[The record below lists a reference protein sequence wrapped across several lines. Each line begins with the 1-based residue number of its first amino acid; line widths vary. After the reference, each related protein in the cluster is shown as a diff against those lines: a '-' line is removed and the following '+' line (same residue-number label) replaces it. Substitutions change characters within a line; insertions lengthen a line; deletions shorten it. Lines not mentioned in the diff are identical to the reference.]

1 MKTYKLTLK
10 TIPLRRFG
18 HSFASGCLMI
28 AGVTLP
34 ALTTLAAPPQEP
46 VVARVEMKLTDGEKV
61 TDVIEKGDLLT
72 VIEEREDGYV
82 ILTHDGSRGAVDK
95 VNAVR
100 LAESTDIYSDLIERN
115 PDEGRFL
122 TLRASAWWAL
132 GKSEKAVE
140 DFDQAIK
147 LGYEEPHAYSSR
159 GLFHASIGNFD
170 NAIADYNK
178 ALELDPESIA
188 PLINRAAVYMAQ
200 GEVEKAIGDY
210 TAALKQKPGNAS
222 LLRQR
227 AIALK
232 ADGKLDRAIED
243 FNAILKGN
251 ENDIDAIS
259 GRGYIYFQQG
269 NHKAAV
275 KDFSQV
281 IELNP
286 ESAVA
291 FNNRGYNQFQLG
303 NAADALADYDKAIE
317 LAPQYGLALQNRAW
331 LLATAKEDSLRDPAK
346 AIESA
351 KAACEVSD
359 YSNLG
364 DLSALAAAFAAD
376 GKFEEAIGWQEKVVE
391 NAPESYQEFAKK
403 ILQRYQDKKPFTAN
417 PDDADVASENG
428 PKQDD
433 VATAKAKSAS

>member
-1 MKTYKLTLK
+1 MKTYKMTLK
-10 TIPLRRFG
+10 TIRLRRLGHYFAFG
-18 HSFASGCLMI
+18 GLI
-28 AGVTLP
+28 AAGILANALP
-34 ALTTLAAPPQEP
+34 TSAAPPQEP

-72 VIEEREDGYV
+72 VIEERDEDYV

-100 LAESTDIYSDLIERN
+100 LAESTDIYTDLIEQH

-132 GKSEKAVE
+132 GKTEKAVE
-140 DFDQAIK
+140 DFDQAIE
-147 LGYEEPHAYSSR
+147 LGYKEPHAFSSR
-159 GLFHASIGNFD
+159 GLFHAAIGNFD
-170 NAIADYNK
+170 KAIADYNM
-178 ALELDPESIA
+178 AIELDPESIA
-188 PLINRAAVYMAQ
+188 PFVNRAAVHMAQ
-200 GEVEKAIGDY
+200 GKVEKAIEDY
-210 TAALKQKPGNAS
+210 TAALKIKPANAS

-232 ADGKLDRAIED
+232 AAGKLDRAIED
-243 FNAILKGN
+243 FNGILAGN
-251 ENDIDAIS
+251 EKDVDAIS

-269 NHKAAV
+269 NHEAAV
-275 KDFSQV
+275 KDFAKV

-291 FNNRGYNQFQLG
+291 FNNRGYNQYQLG

-331 LLATAKEDSLRDPAK
+331 LLATAEDTSLRDAAK

-351 KAACEVSD
+351 KAACEISD
-359 YSNLG
+359 YNNLG

-417 PDDADVASENG
+417 LDEDEVASGND
-428 PKQDD
+428 PSNDD
-433 VATAKAKSAS
+433 VATATTPSAS

>member
-1 MKTYKLTLK
+1 M
-10 TIPLRRFG
+10 I
-18 HSFASGCLMI
+18 I
-28 AGVTLP
+28 AG
-34 ALTTLAAPPQEP
+34 ASLTSSTTSAAPPQEP

-61 TDVIEKGDLLT
+61 ADVIEKGDLLT
-72 VIEEREDGYV
+72 VIEERDNDYV

-100 LAESTDIYSDLIERN
+100 LAESTDIYTDLIERN

-147 LGYEEPHAYSSR
+147 LGYKEPHAYSSR
-159 GLFHASIGNFD
+159 GLFHAAIGNFD
-170 NAIADYNK
+170 KAIADYNM

-200 GEVEKAIGDY
+200 GEVEKAIKDY
-210 TAALKQKPGNAS
+210 TAALKSKPANAS

-232 ADGKLDRAIED
+232 AAGKLDQAIED
-243 FNAILKGN
+243 FDSILQAN
-251 ENDIDAIS
+251 EKDVDAIS

-269 NHKAAV
+269 NHEAAV
-275 KDFSQV
+275 KDFSRV
-281 IELNP
+281 IELTP

-331 LLATAKEDSLRDPAK
+331 LLTTAEDTSLRDPAK

-351 KAACEVSD
+351 KAACELSD

-391 NAPESYQEFAKK
+391 NAPEPHQEFAKK
-403 ILQRYQDKKPFTAN
+403 ILQRYQDKKPFSAN
-417 PDDADVASENG
+417 PDEADVASEND
-428 PKQDD
+428 PSKDD
-433 VATAKAKSAS
+433 VATATQSGS

>member
-1 MKTYKLTLK
+1 MKTHKPTLK
-10 TIPLRRFG
+10 TIRFHRLG
-18 HSFASGCLMI
+18 HLIASGCLMI
-28 AGVTLP
+28 AGATLTP
-34 ALTTLAAPPQEP
+34 LTISAATPQEP
-46 VVARVEMKLTDGEKV
+46 VVARVEMKLTDGDKV

-72 VIEEREDGYV
+72 VIEEREDDYV

-115 PDEGRFL
+115 PTEGRFL

-132 GKSEKAVE
+132 GKTEKAVE

-159 GLFHASIGNFD
+159 GLFHASVGDFD
-170 NAIADYNK
+170 KAIADYDK
-178 ALELDPESIA
+178 AMELDPEAIA
-188 PLINRAAVYMAQ
+188 PLINRAAVHMAQ
-200 GEVEKAIGDY
+200 GDADKAIDDY
-210 TAALKQKPGNAS
+210 TAALKKKPDNTS

-227 AIALK
+227 AMALK
-232 ADGKLDRAIED
+232 ALSKLDLAIED
-243 FNAILKGN
+243 FDAILKIN
-251 ENDIDAIS
+251 KKDVDAIS

-275 KDFSQV
+275 EDFSKV
-281 IELNP
+281 IELDA

-291 FNNRGYNQFQLG
+291 YNNRGYNQFQLG
-303 NAADALADYDKAIE
+303 NAADALSDYDKAIE
-317 LAPQYGLALQNRAW
+317 LAPEYGLALQNRAW
-331 LLATAKEDSLRDPAK
+331 LLATVADESLRDPAK
-346 AIESA
+346 AIASA
-351 KAACEVSD
+351 KAACEVSE

-391 NAPESYQEFAKK
+391 NAPESLKEFAKK
-403 ILQRYQDKKPFTAN
+403 MLERYQDKKTFTAT
-417 PDDADVASENG
+417 PDDKEVAEEKSPSKSDVAAA
-428 PKQDD
+428 KTK
-433 VATAKAKSAS
+433 TAS